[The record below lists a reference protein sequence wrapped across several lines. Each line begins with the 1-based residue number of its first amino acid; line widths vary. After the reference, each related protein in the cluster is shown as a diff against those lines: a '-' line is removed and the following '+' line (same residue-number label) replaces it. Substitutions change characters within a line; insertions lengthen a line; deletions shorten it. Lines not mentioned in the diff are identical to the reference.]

1 MEWVYKG
8 IIVKLNYLDPH
19 NCHLGISM
27 NVDLNDARI
36 LIVDDQWAN
45 IDVLENF
52 LLIKGYSNIR
62 TTVYSR
68 EVISIVQE
76 FKPDLILLDLM
87 MPHISGFE
95 VIQQIIEDGLLHE
108 LMPIMVLSD
117 DNTVETKKR
126 ALAEG
131 ARDFLS
137 KPFDLTDVDLRIR
150 NMLLNVYLM
159 TQLKNQN
166 KLLEE
171 KVNDRTEK
179 LQHSNQELEL
189 AKKLL
194 EEKIIAIQ
202 EQNKTL
208 KEIAWIQSHVVR
220 APIVRMMSAISLFDL
235 EDQSKINHIEISKL
249 ILDSAN
255 ELDQIVKEITLKSNN
270 AHLFEDLNA

>member
-1 MEWVYKG
+1 
-8 IIVKLNYLDPH
+8 
-19 NCHLGISM
+19 M

-52 LLIKGYSNIR
+52 LLIKGYTNIR

-76 FKPDLILLDLM
+76 FNPDIILLDLK

-95 VIQQIIEDGLLHE
+95 LMKQMSDAGLMNE
-108 LMPIMVLSD
+108 LMPIMVITAD
-117 DNTVETKKR
+117 VTVETKKK
-126 ALAEG
+126 ALSEG
-131 ARDFLS
+131 AKDFLT

-150 NMLLNVYLM
+150 NMLLNVFLLA
-159 TQLKNQN
+159 QLKNQN

-179 LQHSNQELEL
+179 LQRSNHELEL
-189 AKKLL
+189 AKKQL
-194 EEKIIAIQ
+194 EEKMVAIQ

-220 APIVRMMSAISLFDL
+220 APLVRMMSAISLFDIDGPTTI
-235 EDQSKINHIEISKL
+235 EHTEISKL
-249 ILDSAN
+249 ILDAAN
-255 ELDQIVKEITLKSNN
+255 ELDGIVREITIKSKN
-270 AHLFEDLNA
+270 AHLFEDLNK